1 MYGNLLGIKTHSREC
16 YGRDG
21 RKTCYNDDRS
31 IDQEHA
37 QNVLNIGRVVR
48 MHEDLHYPK
57 INVATVSL
65 NTAI

>member
-1 MYGNLLGIKTHSREC
+1 MVTCWGIKRIAENVMT
-16 YGRDG
+16 
-21 RKTCYNDDRS
+21 KTCYNDDRS